1 MSDIFER
8 VLLLKKS
15 PIFAEVD
22 TDDLRIVAQTMEQTA
37 FFKGDRVFDISEQ
50 GDEMY
55 IIITGRVGVSV
66 TPDPAVQVFIDELGP
81 GDCFGEMVM
90 LDDQP
95 RSATI
100 HVLEDARMLTL
111 EKARLRGLIKRY
123 PALALGMLRGV
134 SLRLRSVNSRLY
146 KL

>member
-1 MSDIFER
+1 
-8 VLLLKKS
+8 
-15 PIFAEVD
+15 
-22 TDDLRIVAQTMEQTA
+22 MEQTA
-37 FFKGDRVFDISEQ
+37 FFQGDRVFDINEQ
-50 GDEMY
+50 GDQMY

-66 TPDPAVQVFIDELGP
+66 VPDINTREFIDELGP
-81 GDCFGEMVM
+81 GDCFGEMVL
-90 LDDQP
+90 LDDRP

-134 SLRLRSVNSRLY
+134 SLRLRSVNNRLY